1 MSHGSANTLGR
12 CALCLIW
19 VGLGIFGCKPLPA
32 PPYANWYASIA
43 KSAPRADSA
52 YQVYVDAAIA
62 AERLPKDDLNRVSFT
77 PGQRRRIAK
86 ALESVIGPV
95 VRETRRCEMPPRV
108 FGPSE
113 APAHQRGWRLIG
125 RALAWK
131 VEDHLVQGE
140 SEQAIRTGLAAFRFG
155 FALAGGSASDAAL
168 GYQIVDDARAALAP
182 ALLTFSPVDLTR
194 LINGMSDVLRHRP
207 SLDRL
212 LENERGA
219 MRAAVQ
225 FVQDAYRADD
235 FDALELQLG
244 PDAREPIRYLKDLR
258 RRDGADRVRYF
269 EGFAAEI
276 EPEIDLLSER
286 AKRPAEARGP
296 WPAPSSEA
304 RPWKRLARHFFRTG
318 RPLIEMDDRV
328 TARTRLFILNALV
341 LRSIKETGAAPKSL
355 SIFPADLTRDPYTG
369 RPFRYAAAKA
379 EYRLYSI
386 GSDLRDDGGETDELG
401 LSPDM
406 TVDGGL

>member
-1 MSHGSANTLGR
+1 MSHGSANTFGR
-12 CALCLIW
+12 YALSLILA
-19 VGLGIFGCKPLPA
+19 GLGIFGCKPLP
-32 PPYANWYASIA
+32 PPSYSSWYASIA
-43 KSAPRADSA
+43 KPAPRADSA
-52 YQVYVDAAIA
+52 YQVYVDAAVA

-77 PGQRRRIAK
+77 PGQRRRITK
-86 ALESVIGPV
+86 ALAKVIEPV
-95 VRETRRCEMPPRV
+95 VREARRCEMPLRIFRPT
-108 FGPSE
+108 E
-113 APAHQRGWRLIG
+113 APAYQRGWRLIG
-125 RALAWK
+125 RALAWR
-131 VEDHLVQGE
+131 VEDELAQGE
-140 SEQAIRTGLAAFRFG
+140 LEEAIRTGLAAFRFG
-155 FALAGGSASDAAL
+155 FALGGGSASDAAL
-168 GYQIVDDARAALAP
+168 GYQIVDDVRAALAP
-182 ALLTFSPVDLTR
+182 ALLTLSPVDLTR
-194 LINGMSDVLRHRP
+194 LINGMSGMLRHRP
-207 SLDRL
+207 SLESL
-212 LENERGA
+212 LESERGA

-225 FVQDAYRADD
+225 FVQDAYRAED

-276 EPEIDLLSER
+276 DLEIKLLAER

-318 RPLIEMDDRV
+318 RPLIDMDDRV
-328 TARTRLFILNALV
+328 TARTRLFVLNALV

-355 SIFPADLTRDPYTG
+355 SVFPADLTRDPYTG

-386 GSDLRDDGGETDELG
+386 GGDLRDDGGETDELG